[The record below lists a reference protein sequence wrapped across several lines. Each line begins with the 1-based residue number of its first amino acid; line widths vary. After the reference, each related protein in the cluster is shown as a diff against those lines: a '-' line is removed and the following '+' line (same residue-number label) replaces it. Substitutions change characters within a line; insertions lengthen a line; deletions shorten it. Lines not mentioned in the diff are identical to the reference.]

1 MAKHL
6 LLQVEKQHANVQLDL
21 KNPNH
26 SCRRPSSIQQQAFIM
41 SVVLEHSRLKS
52 AVEDEVLGPSKQRV
66 FRVLRGR
73 LVSTTAPAATLSR
86 KRKGQRLAPL
96 KRRTGVLRGVTDFQ
110 CGLVRKAHFKTR
122 RVSGYNAFQ
131 AVCK

>member
-1 MAKHL
+1 
-6 LLQVEKQHANVQLDL
+6 
-21 KNPNH
+21 
-26 SCRRPSSIQQQAFIM
+26 M

-110 CGLVRKAHFKTR
+110 CGLVRKAHRGTKLSR
-122 RVSGYNAFQ
+122 LYASSSVQLSSSGSVLWHNSYS
-131 AVCK
+131 